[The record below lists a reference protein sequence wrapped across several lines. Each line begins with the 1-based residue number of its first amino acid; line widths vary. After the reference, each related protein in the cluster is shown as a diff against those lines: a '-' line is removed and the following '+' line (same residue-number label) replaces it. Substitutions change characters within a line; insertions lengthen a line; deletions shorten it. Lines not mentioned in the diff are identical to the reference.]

1 MIPVIRHG
9 LGRYN
14 QGPDDRYIRLWSHS
28 VSSISSVSFEHVFA
42 TFVLNLL
49 LVMAKNKDLEGG
61 GGVDATPPKVLL
73 GFFLGDKTSAP
84 DVSSS
89 CSFIPRTHF
98 ETSSVTVSFYGYQV

>member
-61 GGVDATPPKVLL
+61 GGGCHPSQ
-73 GFFLGDKTSAP
+73 G
-84 DVSSS
+84 SSGI
-89 CSFIPRTHF
+89 FPR
-98 ETSSVTVSFYGYQV
+98 G